1 MEIEGLLRWLAKR
14 YEPTFRRLRCGGYE
28 DAYQTAWVAYLQA
41 LPIVEEKGYTLSS
54 VVVNQYQ
61 ILLQY
66 VFKRRRRVEKP
77 CRYVDD
83 RNLEYER
90 LVAKEPPVDQ
100 QAIIEENLSF
110 CTPNQRRVLERH
122 FLNGE
127 SFAEIADDLGSNVA
141 ATRRMAVDAK
151 IKIRKH
157 YEEEDYVKG
166 TKVIIK
172 QKPRSEWRHG
182 KEFND

>member
-41 LPIVEEKGYTLSS
+41 LPIVE
-54 VVVNQYQ
+54 
-61 ILLQY
+61 
-66 VFKRRRRVEKP
+66 
-77 CRYVDD
+77 
-83 RNLEYER
+83 
-90 LVAKEPPVDQ
+90 
-100 QAIIEENLSF
+100 
-110 CTPNQRRVLERH
+110 
-122 FLNGE
+122 
-127 SFAEIADDLGSNVA
+127 
-141 ATRRMAVDAK
+141 
-151 IKIRKH
+151 
-157 YEEEDYVKG
+157 DYVKG